1 MPQEIT
7 LTVPTEYSLPHIF
20 STLDE
25 AQTALALSLG
35 AYAYQTVK
43 QRGEQITHAEL
54 SRRLT
59 EAAAAKYEP
68 DLESLEKQVAKLKER
83 VQEEQER
90 RLSTEKTIR
99 EEERR
104 NREEIVTEKNKRI
117 QSLEEQVKEFAVTIR
132 ESSRQMS
139 DNFQHFKD
147 QILKNTSGSKKKGDI
162 GEAVFENI
170 LERAFGG
177 GSANDKFDIQNV
189 GKEGHQADLR
199 MNWQGQRIMLEV
211 KNYDRNVDGKEVL
224 KFHKDMEAA
233 KDCPIGLMISLNTG
247 ITGHMKAGKVDIEML
262 HDGRMCVFLNSLLL
276 HEDPVSLLQ
285 SIKPFLEVYLKS
297 LGAQSTD
304 VHQDE
309 TRAQRLM
316 DIFEQQRKS
325 LLKVLQSHEEQT
337 RKMKNTLLNAK
348 KKHEQSWIEI
358 MGDMRESEHSVKL
371 LVETMLHFTIDD
383 SDDEEAD
390 TEKAPTLPGYIF
402 RQTDL
407 KLFTEKERKFIQ
419 QTLEYFE
426 FNEDYK
432 VQTKDA
438 KEIYK
443 MLGYSDEA
451 LNTMRTRVLQDD
463 VWERGKKEIK
473 YMRVNNKKRGKTIEP
488 CEVNI

>member
-1 MPQEIT
+1 
-7 LTVPTEYSLPHIF
+7 V
-20 STLDE
+20 
-25 AQTALALSLG
+25 QTALALNLG

-43 QRGEQITHAEL
+43 QHGEQITHAEL

-68 DLESLEKQVAKLKER
+68 ELETLEKQVAKLKER
-83 VQEEQER
+83 LQEEQER
-90 RLSTEKTIR
+90 RLNTEKSVR
-99 EEERR
+99 DEERR
-104 NREEIVTEKNKRI
+104 NREELVTEKNKRI
-117 QSLEEQVKEFAVTIR
+117 QSLEEQVKEFATTIR
-132 ESSRQMS
+132 ESSKQMS

-147 QILKNTSGSKKKGDI
+147 QILKNTSGSKKKGDV
-162 GEAVFENI
+162 GEAVFESL

-177 GSANDKFDIQNV
+177 GSANDRFDIQNV

-199 MNWQGQRIMLEV
+199 MHWLGSRIMLEV

-233 KDCPIGLMISLNTG
+233 RDCPIGIMISLNTG

-285 SIKPFLEVYLKS
+285 SIKPFMEVYLKS
-297 LGAQSTD
+297 IGQQQSKD
-304 VHQDE
+304 AHQEE
-309 TRAQRLM
+309 TRAERLM
-316 DIFEQQRKS
+316 DLFEQQRKS

-371 LVETMLHFTIDD
+371 LVETMMNFSIDD
-383 SDDEEAD
+383 SDEE
-390 TEKAPTLPGYIF
+390 EESQKQLHLPGYIF

-407 KLFTEKERKFIQ
+407 KLFTEKERKFIHD
-419 QTLEYFE
+419 TIENFE
-426 FNEDYK
+426 FNEDFK
-432 VQTKDA
+432 VQTKEA
-438 KEIYK
+438 KDMYK
-443 MLGYSDEA
+443 SLGYSDES
-451 LNTMRTRVLQDD
+451 LTTMRTRVFQDD

-473 YMRVNNKKRGKTIEP
+473 YLRMKLKKLV
-488 CEVNI
+488 EVNI

>member
-7 LTVPTEYSLPHIF
+7 LTLPTEYVLPHLF
-20 STLDE
+20 SMLDE
-25 AQTALALSLG
+25 TQTALALSLG

-43 QRGEQITHAEL
+43 QHGEQITHAEL

-68 DLESLEKQVAKLKER
+68 DLEALEKHVAKLKER
-83 VQEEQER
+83 LQEEQER
-90 RLSTEKTIR
+90 RLATEKTIR

-104 NREEIVTEKNKRI
+104 NREEIVSEKNKRI

-132 ESSRQMS
+132 ESSKQMS

-147 QILKNTSGSKKKGDI
+147 QILKNTSGSKKKGDV
-162 GEAVFENI
+162 GEAVFESL

-199 MNWQGQRIMLEV
+199 MHWLGHRIMLEV

-233 KDCPIGLMISLNTG
+233 RDCPIGIMISLNTG

-285 SIKPFLEVYLKS
+285 SIKPFMEVYLKTI
-297 LGAQSTD
+297 GQQQTND
-304 VHQDE
+304 IQQE
-309 TRAQRLM
+309 ENRAQRLM
-316 DIFEQQRKS
+316 ETFEYQRKS
-325 LLKVLQSHEEQT
+325 LLKVLSSHEEQT

-348 KKHEQSWIEI
+348 KKQEQSWIEI

-371 LVETMLHFTIDD
+371 LVETMLNFSIED
-383 SDDEEAD
+383 SDEED
-390 TEKAPTLPGYIF
+390 VSQKQHHLPGYVF

-419 QTLEYFE
+419 DTLERFE
-426 FNEDYK
+426 FNEEYK
-432 VQTKDA
+432 MQTKDA
-438 KEIYK
+438 KDIYK
-443 MLGYSDEA
+443 SLGYSDEA
-451 LNTMRTRVLQDD
+451 LTTMRTRVFQDD
-463 VWERGKKEIK
+463 VWERGKKEIR
-473 YMRVNNKKRGKTIEP
+473 YVRLNPNFRAI
-488 CEVNI
+488 